1 MLRIKGLHYYRTS
14 WHTWLKH
21 SSHPTLDCGGV
32 TIPTLG
38 SRLSVSDV
46 DSRGVFSGDGYTSS
60 TVMSCAL
67 YEGAECLAAPVKMMV
82 QCRTARVDKFSR
94 PFSPGAGGIGIDA
107 DRLCEQFE
115 LPPSEIAR
123 AVLL

>member
-82 QCRTARVDKFSR
+82 VRERERRMRPCERPHAAAATAGV
-94 PFSPGAGGIGIDA
+94 
-107 DRLCEQFE
+107 Q
-115 LPPSEIAR
+115 
-123 AVLL
+123 

>member
-14 WHTWLKH
+14 RHTWLKH
-21 SSHPTLDCGGV
+21 SLRPTVDYGGV

-46 DSRGVFSGDGYTSS
+46 GSRGVFSGDGYTSS

-82 QCRTARVDKFSR
+82 VRERERRMRPCGRPHVAAATAGV
-94 PFSPGAGGIGIDA
+94 
-107 DRLCEQFE
+107 Q
-115 LPPSEIAR
+115 
-123 AVLL
+123 